1 VAVPKGNIV
10 KSDMNVSKNYLSA
23 KKMRLLERIVSAS

>member
-10 KSDMNVSKNYLSA
+10 KSDMNVAKNYLS
-23 KKMRLLERIVSAS
+23 KKEMYSLERIVSAS